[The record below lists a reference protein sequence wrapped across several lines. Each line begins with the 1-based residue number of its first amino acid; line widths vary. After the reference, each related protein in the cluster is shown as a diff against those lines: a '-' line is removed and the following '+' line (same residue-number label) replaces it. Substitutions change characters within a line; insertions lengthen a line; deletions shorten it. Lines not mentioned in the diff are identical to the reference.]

1 MGLIILICMCIYAIY
16 KYLFKTVD
24 NIESFT
30 PQSERDFLLSQHT
43 INKDTVFDMDVIN
56 SQASQA
62 ELDYFNQHGMWPW
75 SPKVIELY
83 TSAVSHNPYI
93 RTVPA
98 ESTLYARRL
107 YNEAAII
114 RVLTYQSKEGQFLL
128 NGISVDDPL
137 LNNNNNMLSSG
148 FGSFPYTS
156 GLIKEDNTK
165 DTIMCNLSTM
175 SLERIKGVNVTPV
188 DYHQL
193 ENIIPGFH
201 FLDKPC
207 NPCTSMAAN
216 PDYSCA
222 YSLSSTTISDIW
234 QYLWNKNT
242 NK

>member
-16 KYLFKTVD
+16 KYIFKTVD

-30 PQSERDFLLSQHT
+30 PQSERDFLLLQHT
-43 INKDTVFDMDVIN
+43 INKDKVFDMDVIN
-56 SQASQA
+56 SQSSQA

-93 RTVPA
+93 RTVPT

-128 NGISVDDPL
+128 NGMLVDNNSL
-137 LNNNNNMLSSG
+137 INNNNRLSSG

-156 GLIKEDNTK
+156 GLIDEDNTK

-175 SLERIKGVNVTPV
+175 SLERINQGGINVTPV
-188 DYHQL
+188 DYTQL

-201 FLDKPC
+201 FLNKPC

-222 YSLSSTTISDIW
+222 YSTTSTSTISDIW
-234 QYLWNKNT
+234 RYLWNK
-242 NK
+242 